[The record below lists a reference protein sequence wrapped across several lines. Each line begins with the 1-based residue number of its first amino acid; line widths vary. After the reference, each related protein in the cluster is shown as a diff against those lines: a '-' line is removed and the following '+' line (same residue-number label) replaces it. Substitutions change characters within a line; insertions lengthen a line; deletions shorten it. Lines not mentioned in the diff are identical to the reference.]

1 MTDRKIYITEY
12 DMRRLEE
19 YFNITP
25 YLTGKNRQYY
35 ESLQEKLD
43 CAEIVDPKD
52 IPENIITM
60 NSLIRLKDLDSGE
73 EKTYWLVFPDKTE
86 ASQQALLSVLAPI
99 GTALLGHKEG
109 DIIEWNT
116 TRGTRKYSVT
126 EVVYQPERIG
136 NYEL

>member
-1 MTDRKIYITEY
+1 
-12 DMRRLEE
+12 
-19 YFNITP
+19 
-25 YLTGKNRQYY
+25 
-35 ESLQEKLD
+35 
-43 CAEIVDPKD
+43 
-52 IPENIITM
+52 M